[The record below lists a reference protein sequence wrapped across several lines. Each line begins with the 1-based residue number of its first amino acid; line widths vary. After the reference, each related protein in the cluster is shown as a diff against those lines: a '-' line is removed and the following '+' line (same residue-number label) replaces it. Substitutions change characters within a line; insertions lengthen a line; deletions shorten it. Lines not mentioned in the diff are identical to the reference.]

1 MIKFLKEKKKVNL
14 FQVLGKIQIIMM
26 IYLIDKFDLYEVNFI
41 IYLYKYKI

>member
-26 IYLIDKFDLYEVNFI
+26 IYLIDKFDLYLVNFI

>member
-1 MIKFLKEKKKVNL
+1 MIKFLKENKKVNL

-26 IYLIDKFDLYEVNFI
+26 IYLIDKFDLYLVNFI

>member
-26 IYLIDKFDLYEVNFI
+26 IYLIDKFDLYVVNFI

>member
-1 MIKFLKEKKKVNL
+1 MIKFLNEKKKVNL

-26 IYLIDKFDLYEVNFI
+26 IYLIDKFDLYLVNFI